1 MSDEK
6 KLRILDD
13 LVLSE
18 LLAMS
23 DEELLRLAS
32 ADEIEATRKRLE
44 AATAQAAKI
53 RLGRASMTSKRNCC
67 GWSSA
72 QSWSRSTTL
81 VAPQSLASTP
91 SQLSIRCSWCVTS
104 RQSLASILCWNLWA
118 IRLGEKTVLLG
129 DDTSPAERP
138 CGPIRYMRIRSVIL
152 KLDATWPSATICEP
166 IQTRLWS
173 IAITSGQ

>member
-44 AATAQAAKI
+44 AATVQAAKI
-53 RLGRASMTSKRNCC
+53 RLGRARAAIAADRAGAHSASLGGRRASLGAVRRSDPTFDKKLTLAARNA
-67 GWSSA
+67 GA
-72 QSWSRSTTL
+72 DFQ
-81 VAPQSLASTP
+81 ADE
-91 SQLSIRCSWCVTS
+91 
-104 RQSLASILCWNLWA
+104 ASIEEDLAELEDWEE
-118 IRLGEKTVLLG
+118 GDEKT
-129 DDTSPAERP
+129 S
-138 CGPIRYMRIRSVIL
+138 
-152 KLDATWPSATICEP
+152 
-166 IQTRLWS
+166 
-173 IAITSGQ
+173 

>member
-32 ADEIEATRKRLE
+32 ADEIEAIRKRLE

-53 RLGRASMTSKRNCC
+53 RLGRARAAIAADRTRAPPAPLGGRRASLGTVRRSDPTFDKKLTLAARNA
-67 GWSSA
+67 GA
-72 QSWSRSTTL
+72 DFQ
-81 VAPQSLASTP
+81 ADE
-91 SQLSIRCSWCVTS
+91 
-104 RQSLASILCWNLWA
+104 ASIEEDLAELEDWEDED
-118 IRLGEKTVLLG
+118 EKK
-129 DDTSPAERP
+129 S
-138 CGPIRYMRIRSVIL
+138 
-152 KLDATWPSATICEP
+152 
-166 IQTRLWS
+166 
-173 IAITSGQ
+173 